1 MGRGYTLTQ
10 TGAEVQGILD
20 EVEDKTVYGLATQ
33 SEDGL
38 MSHQDKAKLD
48 NLDIPS
54 PGTIT
59 PLMDGTGSSGSSN
72 NYSRADHRH
81 PSDTRKQNLI
91 DSNHKL
97 DYSLLSN
104 TPTIPPA
111 QIQSDW
117 NQTNTSARDYI
128 KNKPASLEQIQSD
141 WNQTNTSAKDYI
153 KNKPTIPDE
162 LSDLRDDSTHR
173 LVTDTEKSVWD
184 GKYTK
189 PQTGIPASDIASGVI
204 PDVSQFITKTV
215 NDLTNYYTKAQTYTQ
230 SEVNSLIA
238 GISGFEYEVVAILP
252 TASASTMHKI
262 YLVPSSNPQTQNVKD
277 EYITL
282 ESSGSYSWEQIGSTV
297 IDLSGYVTTSDLN
310 TALADYTT
318 SADLATLL
326 TGYQTKIDATH
337 KLDYSLVANTPTKVS
352 DFTNDSGFITTE
364 TDPVFAASAAHNI
377 TSSDISNW
385 NSKGTY
391 SKPSEGIPK
400 TDLESSVQTS
410 LGKADTALQSY
421 TETDP
426 TVPSWAKQSTKPTY
440 TASEVGALPATT
452 VIPDDLADLNDDATH
467 RLVTDTQISTWNNKS
482 DFSGSYNDLTNK
494 PTIPAAQV
502 NSDWNASS
510 GVAQILNKPT
520 IPTALSQLTDDSTHR
535 VVTDTEK
542 NTWNGKQAAL
552 VSGTNIK
559 TVNNNSL
566 LGSGDISIS
575 GGDVNIIEG
584 IKMNNTALTPDANKV
599 VDLGTVITAHQDI
612 SGKADKNEMSVST
625 SGDQTT
631 ITLKSGT
638 SATVINSHQSLSGKQ
653 DTLVSGTNIKT
664 INGNSVLG
672 SGNLSTFTP
681 IVNHGTGS
689 TTMAIAPNTFH
700 VWGTVNALN
709 LTLTAPTD
717 SSVYNEYMFRFTS
730 GSTPT
735 TLILPSSI
743 VWINEAPE
751 IEANTTYECSIINNL
766 GVIGGASNV

>member
-48 NLDIPS
+48 DLDIPS

-59 PLMDGTGSSGSSN
+59 PLMDGIGSSGSSD

-282 ESSGSYSWEQIGSTV
+282 ESSGSYSWEQIGSTA

-352 DFTNDSGFITTE
+352 DFINDSGFITTE

-520 IPTALSQLTDDSTHR
+520 IPTALSQLSEDTTHR
-535 VVTDTEK
+535 VVTDAEK
-542 NTWNGKQAAL
+542 TTWNGKESTSNKVTSLSASSTDTQYPSAKCVYDL
-552 VSGTNIK
+552 V
-559 TVNNNSL
+559 
-566 LGSGDISIS
+566 GDI
-575 GGDVNIIEG
+575 E
-584 IKMNNTALTPDANKV
+584 
-599 VDLGTVITAHQDI
+599 
-612 SGKADKNEMSVST
+612 
-625 SGDQTT
+625 
-631 ITLKSGT
+631 TL
-638 SATVINSHQSLSGKQ
+638 L
-653 DTLVSGTNIKT
+653 
-664 INGNSVLG
+664 
-672 SGNLSTFTP
+672 
-681 IVNHGTGS
+681 
-689 TTMAIAPNTFH
+689 
-700 VWGTVNALN
+700 
-709 LTLTAPTD
+709 
-717 SSVYNEYMFRFTS
+717 
-730 GSTPT
+730 
-735 TLILPSSI
+735 SSI
-743 VWINEAPE
+743 
-751 IEANTTYECSIINNL
+751 
-766 GVIGGASNV
+766 

>member
-10 TGAEVQGILD
+10 TGAEVQEVLD
-20 EVEDKTVYGLATQ
+20 NVQDKTIYDLATQ

-38 MSHQDKAKLD
+38 MSHQDKIKLD
-48 NLDIPS
+48 GLIVPS
-54 PGTIT
+54 PGIIP
-59 PLMDGTGSSGSSN
+59 PLMDGTGNAGSLTS
-72 NYSRADHRH
+72 YSRADHRH
-81 PSDTRKQNLI
+81 PSDSRKQDLI
-91 DSNHKL
+91 DLNHKL
-97 DYSLLSN
+97 DYSLLTN
-104 TPTIPPA
+104 TPVIPPA

-117 NQTNTSARDYI
+117 NQSDSSAKDYI
-128 KNKPASLEQIQSD
+128 KNKPSSLEQIQSD

-153 KNKPTIPDE
+153 KNKPVIPDE
-162 LSDLRDDSTHR
+162 LSDLSDDSTHR
-173 LVTDTEKSVWD
+173 LVTDTEKAAWD

-189 PQTGIPASDIASGVI
+189 PQDGIPGSDLAEGVI
-204 PDVSQFITKTV
+204 PDVSDFITKTV
-215 NDLTNYYTKAQTYTQ
+215 NDLTNYYTKTQTYTQ

-238 GISGFEYEVVAILP
+238 GISGFEYELVAVLP

-262 YLVPSSNPQTQNVKD
+262 YLVPSSDPQTQNVKD

-282 ESSGSYSWEQIGSTV
+282 ESSGSYSWEQIGSTT

-310 TALADYTT
+310 TALANYTT

-337 KLDYSLVANTPTKVS
+337 KLDYSLLSNTPTKVS
-352 DFTNDSGFITTE
+352 DFTNDSGFIT
-364 TDPVFAASAAHNI
+364 
-377 TSSDISNW
+377 
-385 NSKGTY
+385 
-391 SKPSEGIPK
+391 
-400 TDLESSVQTS
+400 
-410 LGKADTALQSY
+410 

-440 TASEVGALPATT
+440 TASEVGALPDST

-520 IPTALSQLTDDSTHR
+520 IPTALSQLSEDTTHR

-542 NTWNGKQAAL
+542 STWNSKTSNIGTITGINMNGASKGT
-552 VSGTNIK
+552 SG
-559 TVNNNSL
+559 
-566 LGSGDISIS
+566 
-575 GGDVNIIEG
+575 
-584 IKMNNTALTPDANKV
+584 V

-612 SGKADKNEMSVST
+612 SGKADKSEMSVST

-664 INGNSVLG
+664 VNGNSVLG
-672 SGNLSTFTP
+672 SGNLSTLTP
-681 IVNHGTGS
+681 VVNHGTS
-689 TTMAIAPNTFH
+689 DTTFTLTPNVMH
-700 VWGTVNALN
+700 IWGTVTS
-709 LTLTAPTD
+709 LTLTLGTGTSYLD
-717 SSVYNEYMFRFTS
+717 EYMFEFTS
-730 GSTPT
+730 GATATTLSLPNTVSWINGTPT
-735 TLILPSSI
+735 IAT
-743 VWINEAPE
+743 
-751 IEANTTYECSIINNL
+751 NTTYQVSIVNNIA
-766 GVIGGASNV
+766 VIGGTA